1 MVIDIGGSQGSK
13 RVTVK
18 VNVFVRAAENGE
30 SVSVVTSYVKVYAP
44 GASPPVA
51 YYVSEKV

>member
-30 SVSVVTSYVKVYAP
+30 SVSVVTSYVKV
-44 GASPPVA
+44 
-51 YYVSEKV
+51 